1 MYVNCS
7 LDEDT
12 VTVHIVH
19 KHHTQWK
26 TIFGFYTSQGNILTK
41 KQLTIISG
49 VAALRATLLLPLFGH
64 TMQNHH

>member
-19 KHHTQWK
+19 KHHTVENH
-26 TIFGFYTSQGNILTK
+26 FRFLYLTRK
-41 KQLTIISG
+41 YSHQKQLTIISG
-49 VAALRATLLLPLFGH
+49 VATLRATLLLPLFGH